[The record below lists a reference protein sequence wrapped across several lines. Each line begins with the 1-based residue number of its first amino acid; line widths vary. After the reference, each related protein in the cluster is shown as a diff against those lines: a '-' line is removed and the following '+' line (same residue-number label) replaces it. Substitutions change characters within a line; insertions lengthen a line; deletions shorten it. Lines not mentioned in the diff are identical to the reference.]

1 MNSNKK
7 PIKLIVSVT
16 LILLIHS
23 IFDYCYLNF
32 KSPFSPVN
40 IISDIIKKNS
50 APSNNIIS
58 NIQSDNS
65 NININNFNKAHV
77 INNYTKKDSCNYI
90 SKLLKKI
97 EKIMKNHKG
106 KIRIAWLGDS
116 MIEGDL
122 ITSTIRDNFQK
133 LSNSFGVGFVPI
145 QSITSK
151 FRNTVT
157 HNWKGEWMKASF
169 KDNNLKA
176 PLFLSGSCYYGSNG
190 EVNYMDNTTKD
201 STNKNPYLKYLLCG
215 YSQDSF
221 DVLVNNSTK
230 KLYADKIFN
239 SILLEKDNSNK
250 INLAIQNNNVPI
262 YGVSIESEDG
272 IIIDNLSFRGIT
284 GLELSQIQ
292 SNLLSSIDS
301 QQYYD
306 LIVIQYGVNL
316 LFRPNDLNYDWYY
329 NKMNECL
336 SKVKAAMPN
345 TDFLLIG
352 TGDRAFCYN
361 GKWESAKGIN
371 NLVYAQA
378 QLAYN
383 NKMYFYNLYSS
394 MGGEGSIVNWA
405 NMNPS
410 LANKDYVHP
419 NYRGAK
425 VIGDFLY
432 NDISKIHK

>member
-40 IISDIIKKNS
+40 IISDLIKINA
-50 APSNNIIS
+50 APSKNISS
-58 NIQSDNS
+58 NIQSDSS
-65 NININNFNKAHV
+65 NISINNFNIAH
-77 INNYTKKDSCNYI
+77 ILNNYTKNDSYNYI
-90 SKLLKKI
+90 SKLLNKL
-97 EKIMKNHKG
+97 EKIKKNQKG

-122 ITSTIRDNFQK
+122 ITGTVRDNFQK
-133 LSNSFGVGFVPI
+133 MSNSFGVGFVPI

-151 FRNTVT
+151 FRATVT

-169 KDNNLKA
+169 KDNKLKA
-176 PLFLSGSCYYGSNG
+176 PLFLSGNCYYGSNG
-190 EVNYMDNTTKD
+190 EVSYADNTTKD

-221 DVLVNNSTK
+221 SVLVNNSTK

-250 INLAIQNNNVPI
+250 INIAIQNNNVPI

-292 SNLLSSIDS
+292 SNLLGSIDS

-306 LIVIQYGVNL
+306 LIVFQYGVNL

-336 SKVKAAMPN
+336 SKIKTAMPN

-352 TGDRAFCYN
+352 SGDRAFFYN
-361 GKWESAKGIN
+361 GKWESAKGLN

-394 MGGEGSIVNWA
+394 MGGEGTIVNWA

-410 LANKDYVHP
+410 LANKDYIHP
-419 NYRGAK
+419 NSRGAK

-432 NDISKIHK
+432 NDILKKRK